1 MRLPQRTLPLAVTP
15 RHLSSASGT
24 APPEAVDLRS
34 RPMSRATRLGRLGS
48 KSYKRNITCEC
59 GKRAKPYLHHARR
72 EELCRISHSTAQTET
87 WTRVMKRNRRQLRRD
102 QSCRFSSCALSA
114 DFFGGIGVTKI
125 KCGLWIHFL
134 GPSTV
139 IETEDLGQIR
149 LSRPTPGTVPAD
161 SDVPR
166 LADQVHSALQIVGLC
181 QQRMWRRQSI
191 ALMLV

>member
-48 KSYKRNITCEC
+48 KSYKWNITCEC

-87 WTRVMKRNRRQLRRD
+87 SRETPLPTAVTYPAAVALVFWCVASFVVIDALVASLERVEFESASQPFIRATAYRAFWPSPTARAPFPLSLGCMAVPGCMRRRN
-102 QSCRFSSCALSA
+102 
-114 DFFGGIGVTKI
+114 GG
-125 KCGLWIHFL
+125 
-134 GPSTV
+134 
-139 IETEDLGQIR
+139 
-149 LSRPTPGTVPAD
+149 
-161 SDVPR
+161 
-166 LADQVHSALQIVGLC
+166 
-181 QQRMWRRQSI
+181 
-191 ALMLV
+191 